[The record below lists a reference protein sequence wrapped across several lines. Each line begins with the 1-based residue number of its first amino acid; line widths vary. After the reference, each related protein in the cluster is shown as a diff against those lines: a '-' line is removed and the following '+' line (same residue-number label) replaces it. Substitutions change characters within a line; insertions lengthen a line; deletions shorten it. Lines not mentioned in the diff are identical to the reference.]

1 MCASVCW
8 ERVKDYSNPT
18 IVRMGFPD
26 NSFRSRL
33 RTRNVRILH
42 IILIVDQSLRR
53 ERNRSGSS
61 LRISNLRISALSR
74 SHRYCVVFS
83 LRLYARMWTGFL
95 LPLRFR
101 PSPSITSPHFPFL
114 PRFLYDLINHCFR
127 FFRVNTTMSEIRICN
142 DAEREMCEINA
153 SRIFTYLSLHSWKR
167 SNLYCTF

>member
-8 ERVKDYSNPT
+8 ERVKDYSNST

-42 IILIVDQSLRR
+42 VILIVDQSLRR
-53 ERNRSGSS
+53 ERNRSGSCEYH
-61 LRISNLRISALSR
+61 LRISALSR
-74 SHRYCVVFS
+74 NHRYCVVFS

-101 PSPSITSPHFPFL
+101 PSPSITSPLFS
-114 PRFLYDLINHCFR
+114 
-127 FFRVNTTMSEIRICN
+127 FFASFSIRPNKSLFSLLSSEHN
-142 DAEREMCEINA
+142 DVRDSHMQRRWTWNV
-153 SRIFTYLSLHSWKR
+153 W
-167 SNLYCTF
+167 N